1 MRKYWEINAT
11 FVHTFS
17 NISFQTTLWGPN
29 LILTAMSKQRTV
41 MYSFC
46 RTKNRKWTFFSK
58 GKERRRK
65 YAKEC
70 FFIFSNMFH
79 WKSFL
84 DIIHTKAY
92 YANDENRQYMSF
104 NYQYHANFIQILGLG
119 RICFFL
125 PDVFHRK
132 WRIPDI
138 RQLPD
143 IR

>member
-46 RTKNRKWTFFSK
+46 RTKYRKWTFFSK

-65 YAKEC
+65 YAKKC
-70 FFIFSNMFH
+70 FFFIFSNMFH

-104 NYQYHANFIQILGLG
+104 NYQYHADFIQIHLYLCMY
-119 RICFFL
+119 INMIQTSSIWNNDIKSIF
-125 PDVFHRK
+125 
-132 WRIPDI
+132 WR
-138 RQLPD
+138 
-143 IR
+143 